1 MARMVV
7 EYTIQEENE
16 VGVEN
21 FKDGKMFVQFSFKDT
36 PDDTVDNLQK
46 ALIYVIDKNEHY
58 VSNISFVAKFEG
70 QQIAEGRLYKEGE
83 GRWISP
89 QSETIH

>member
-7 EYTIQEENE
+7 EYIIHEENE

-21 FKDGKMFVQFSFKDT
+21 FKDGKMFVQFNFNDT
-36 PDDTVDNLQK
+36 PDDTADNLHK
-46 ALIYVIDKNEHY
+46 ALINVMDKNKNY
-58 VSNISFVAKFEG
+58 VSNISFVAKVEN
-70 QQIAEGRLYKEGE
+70 QQVAEGRLYKEGE
-83 GRWISP
+83 GRWINP